1 MRDARELILIRH
13 GQSSANASG
22 VWQGQL
28 DFPLSDRGREQARLT
43 GLALR
48 GTPVHGFYA
57 SPLARAFETAEIIA
71 REAAVSVEVVPLDG
85 LKERRGG
92 LLEGTT
98 AEERMARDPALTEK
112 WLSLPEE
119 EGWELVGAETDEEVL
134 GRFEAAIADAMG
146 RHAPGERVVVVSH
159 GGAMRAYLRDRFG
172 PDVLAGTRRARNT
185 SITRLEWS
193 ADERNIK
200 LRELASAD
208 HLPPDLRGPPA

>member
-1 MRDARELILIRH
+1 MHGARELILIRH
-13 GQSSANASG
+13 GESTANASG

-28 DFPLSDRGREQARLT
+28 DYPLSERGRQQARLT

-48 GTPVHGFYA
+48 GERVHGLYA
-57 SPLARAFETAEIIA
+57 SPLSRAFETAEIIS
-71 REAAVSVEVVPLDG
+71 REAGLSVEAIPLDG

-98 AEERMARDPALTEK
+98 AEERLARDRAFTEK

-134 GRFEAAIADAMG
+134 GRFEEAVAGALG
-146 RHAPGERVVVVSH
+146 RHGPGERVVVVSH

-172 PDVLAGTRRARNT
+172 AEVLRGTERARNT
-185 SITRLEWS
+185 SITRVGWHEDETSLE
-193 ADERNIK
+193 
-200 LRELASAD
+200 LRELATVE
-208 HLPPDLRGPPA
+208 HLPPELRGPRT